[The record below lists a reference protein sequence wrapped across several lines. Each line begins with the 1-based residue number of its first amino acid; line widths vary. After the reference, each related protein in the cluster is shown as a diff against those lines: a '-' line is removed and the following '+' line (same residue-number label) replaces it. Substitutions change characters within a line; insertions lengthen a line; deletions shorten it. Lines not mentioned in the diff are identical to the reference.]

1 MDNEKDIIVSC
12 QQGDLEKFSWLYDKY
27 IKKIYD
33 FIYFKTTHKETA
45 KDLTSQTFFKALEKI
60 KTFNSDKGTFSAWL
74 YQIARNTVIDH
85 YRTRKKTVDIDDVW
99 DMAEDQDIER
109 DIDVQEKLKSV
120 EKHLAKLKSEQREI
134 IIMRIWQDMSYAEIA
149 EALDKSEGSCKMA
162 FSRAI
167 NTLRREM
174 PLEIFIMFLL
184 LRW

>member
-1 MDNEKDIIVSC
+1 
-12 QQGDLEKFSWLYDKY
+12 
-27 IKKIYD
+27 
-33 FIYFKTTHKETA
+33 
-45 KDLTSQTFFKALEKI
+45 LEKI

>member
-1 MDNEKDIIVSC
+1 
-12 QQGDLEKFSWLYDKY
+12 
-27 IKKIYD
+27 
-33 FIYFKTTHKETA
+33 
-45 KDLTSQTFFKALEKI
+45 LEKI

-120 EKHLAKLKSEQREI
+120 EKHLAKLRSEQREI